1 MKSTLLRFGV
11 IAAGAVLLTAAYNR
25 TNSISVMTEA
35 ANRFLVTLTPEQK
48 SKAVWTF
55 ENEERMNWIFTPT
68 PARKGLGLVDM
79 TPYQKH
85 LATALLAAGLSQ
97 SGYMKAITIMSLED
111 VLRVMEK
118 DTRDV
123 RNPEKYYFWL
133 FGTPSDTGTWGYRVE
148 GHHLSQTF
156 TVANGKVMASP
167 SFYGTNPAEI
177 REGPRAGL
185 RVLGA
190 EEDLGREL
198 VKSLDAAQKKTAIFL
213 EKAPTDIVT
222 GNKRKAE
229 ITGAPVGISAAKLS
243 AAQFAKL
250 NAVLDEYISNLP
262 EQVAAYRKDQVKKAG
277 KNIYFAWAGGLELK
291 EPHYYRVQADTFLIE
306 YDNTQNNANHV
317 HSVWRD
323 FNGDFGADLL
333 KAHYDSSHKK

>member
-11 IAAGAVLLTAAYNR
+11 IAAAAVLLTAAYNR

-48 SKAVWTF
+48 PKAVWDF
-55 ENEERMNWIFTPT
+55 DNDERMNWVFTPT
-68 PARKGLGLVDM
+68 PPRKGLGLGDM
-79 TPYQKH
+79 TPYQRH
-85 LATALLAAGLSQ
+85 LATALLSAGLSQ
-97 SGYMKAITIMSLED
+97 SGYMKAVTIMSLED

-118 DTRDV
+118 DNRDV
-123 RNPEKYYFWL
+123 RNPEKYYFWI
-133 FGTPSDTGTWGYRVE
+133 FGTPSDTGSWGYRVE

-190 EEDLGREL
+190 EEDLGRSL
-198 VKSLDAAQKKTAIFL
+198 VQSLDAAQKKTAIFL

-229 ITGAPVGISAAKLS
+229 IAGAPVGISAAKLN

-262 EQVAAYRKDQVKKAG
+262 EQLAAYRKDQVKKAG
-277 KNIYFAWAGGLELK
+277 KNIYFAWAGGLNLK
-291 EPHYYRVQADTFLIE
+291 EPHYYRVQSDTFLIE

-333 KAHYDSSHKK
+333 KAHYDTSHKK